1 VLDVARCIDRRT
13 PRRRRRRSRRKIYKV
28 YFVSLGAVVVLY
40 CVPFFL
46 AAAD

>member
-13 PRRRRRRSRRKIYKV
+13 PRRRRRSRRKIYKV